1 MYYCCLHFSSRRL
14 GGSRFHCVMVS
25 TLDSEDWEAEKLLGC
40 PQTKLPIVAEQGLKF
55 RCPSICCPLGHLYFP
70 PSAIWDPT
78 NGTVS
83 LWRQK
88 ELYMILEHCKKDNYH
103 RWAEN
108 QKLSARVHFF
118 RRKKADR
125 PRAKPNS
132 RNRILI
138 LWEEIVSSESFFN
151 SVMDLYKAT
160 SQQVFR
166 NSEGWTFSC

>member
-1 MYYCCLHFSSRRL
+1 MVKTLSFNAGGVSSIPGQGARIPQ
-14 GGSRFHCVMVS
+14 
-25 TLDSEDWEAEKLLGC
+25 AEKTPRHKTEKQYC
-40 PQTKLPIVAEQGLKF
+40 TKFNEHLK
-55 RCPSICCPLGHLYFP
+55 IDHNEKNL
-70 PSAIWDPT
+70 
-78 NGTVS
+78 
-83 LWRQK
+83 
-88 ELYMILEHCKKDNYH
+88 KK
-103 RWAEN
+103 EN

-166 NSEGWTFSC
+166 NSEG